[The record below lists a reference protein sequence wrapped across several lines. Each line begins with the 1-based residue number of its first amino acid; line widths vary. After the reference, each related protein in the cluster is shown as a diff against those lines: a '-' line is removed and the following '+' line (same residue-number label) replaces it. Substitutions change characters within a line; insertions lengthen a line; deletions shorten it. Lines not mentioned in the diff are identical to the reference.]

1 MSFERFKLN
10 LILLTSCLITSS
22 HTPARDYMK
31 KVRAVFKY
39 CFLIFKM
46 YYTLA
51 IRNVIMYIYLIE
63 NLSLHNTYEN

>member
-1 MSFERFKLN
+1 M
-10 LILLTSCLITSS
+10 TSS
-22 HTPARDYMK
+22 HTPARDLMK